1 MNATPEIKI
10 AVASGSEDLTETL
23 IERMNAI
30 RPDLPLYVVSEFR
43 VDGAEWIP
51 YHLGRT
57 FAQNL
62 AACRSAIAGRKVKYS
77 GLILQPRMPYWTMRL
92 LGFVL
97 GGANTI
103 FFNEQLDHF
112 MLRPGSLPNI
122 ARYYLWRASNLV
134 RWELR
139 PGGFTYTF
147 FWRLRHP
154 HAFARPLR
162 AVQARFMGW
171 LLEWEKRAAPRR
183 SLRDLPNAHDAGVS
197 VVIPS
202 RNGRDLLDRLLP
214 GLLAQLAARSAEVIV
229 VDNGSSDGTAAYLG
243 QTFPQVRV
251 LASPEPL
258 SFSQAVNRGVRAA
271 RFDRLLMLNNDMV
284 LVDEFFPPLLEAF
297 EQVPDLFC
305 ATAQILFPP
314 GVRREETG
322 KAVMPVERDPADF
335 PLTCEVPLEGE
346 TLTPVLYGS
355 GGCSLF
361 DTHKLALLGGLDE
374 IYSPAYVEDLD
385 LGVRGWQQG
394 WPSVFVAGAQVEH
407 RHRATTSR
415 YYSPAELERVLE
427 VNYLKFAARV
437 FTEPATFASIWRRA
451 VQRLNLRAAR
461 QEPDAAAVYALS
473 QVGRAHSWTRARES
487 AVYPEQRIL
496 AAGSGDI
503 ANFPGAALTGRPVV
517 IIASPYIPFP
527 LSHGGAVR
535 MYNLMRQAARDF
547 DLVLVTFVDT
557 LATPPAEV
565 LALCVET
572 VLVRRHA
579 SHLLP
584 LTERPTVVDEF
595 DCEAFRVALQLA
607 VKRWRAAIVQ
617 LEFTQLAA
625 YAKDCAPAR
634 TILVEHDITLD
645 LYSQLLDRNPG
656 DWETAQQHQRWE
668 RFERAAWGKVDVVI
682 AMSEKDRR
690 TIAREN
696 AVSLPNGVD
705 LDRFQPAAEEPH
717 PARLLFIG
725 SFAHLPNVLAINFF
739 LREAW
744 PLVRAGAPEAVLHI
758 IAGSRHRYFLDH
770 YRDRVNPP
778 LDSAKIEIDDFVAD
792 PRPPYRQA
800 AVVIAP
806 LLASAGT
813 NIKIMEAMAMGKA
826 VVSTPSGI
834 NGLDDLRA
842 DIDLLVARTPADF
855 AASILRLL
863 GDPQLRARIERQAR
877 ETVAARYGWDA
888 IGKRQTQIYRRL
900 GAV

>member
-1 MNATPEIKI
+1 
-10 AVASGSEDLTETL
+10 
-23 IERMNAI
+23 
-30 RPDLPLYVVSEFR
+30 DLPLYVISEFR
-43 VDGAEWIP
+43 VDGAQWIP

-57 FAQNL
+57 FSQNL
-62 AACRSAIAGRKVKYS
+62 AACRSALAGKTVKYS
-77 GLILQPRMPYWTMRL
+77 GIILQPRMPYWTMRL

-97 GGANTI
+97 GGVNTI

-122 ARYYLWRASNLV
+122 ARYYLWRAGNLI

-139 PGGFTYTF
+139 PGGFTFTL

-154 HAFARPLR
+154 SAFARPLR
-162 AVQARFMGW
+162 AAQARFTGW
-171 LLEWEKRAAPRR
+171 LLQWEKRAASRR
-183 SLRDLPNAHDAGVS
+183 ALRDFPNACDTGVS

-202 RNGRDLLDRLLP
+202 RNGRDLLARLLP
-214 GLLAQLAARSAEVIV
+214 GLLAQLSPLASEVLV
-229 VDNGSSDGTAAYLG
+229 VDNGSDDGTRDFLH
-243 QTFPQVRV
+243 QTFPHVRV
-251 LASPEPL
+251 ITSPEPL
-258 SFSQAVNRGVRAA
+258 SFSQAINRGVNSA
-271 RFDRLLMLNNDMV
+271 RYDRLLMLNNDMI
-284 LVDEFFPPLLEAF
+284 LAEGFFPPLLEAF
-297 EQVPDLFC
+297 DQIPDLFC

-322 KAVMPVERDPADF
+322 KAVMPVERPADDF
-335 PLTCEVPLEGE
+335 PLTCELPLEGE

-361 DTHKLALLGGLDE
+361 DTHKLARLGGLDE

-385 LGVRGWQQG
+385 LGVRGWQQS

-415 YYSPAELERVLE
+415 YYTAAQLERVLE

-437 FTEPATFASIWRRA
+437 FTEPSIFAMVWRRA
-451 VQRLNLRAAR
+451 INRLNLRAAR
-461 QEPDAAAVYALS
+461 QEPDPAAVFALS
-473 QVGRAHSWTRARES
+473 QAGHALSWTRPRER
-487 AVYPEQRIL
+487 ALYPEQRLL

-503 ANFPGAALTGRPVV
+503 ANFPGRQPTGRPVV

-547 DLVLVTFVDT
+547 DLVLLTFVDA
-557 LATPPAEV
+557 LATPPPEV

-595 DCEAFRVALQLA
+595 DSEAFRAALQLA

-617 LEFTQLAA
+617 LEFTQMALYAA
-625 YAKDCAPAR
+625 DCAPAR
-634 TILVEHDITLD
+634 AILVEHDITLD
-645 LYSQLLDRNPG
+645 LYSQLLERNPG

-668 RFERAAWGKVDVVI
+668 RFERAAWRTVDVVV

-690 TIAREN
+690 SIGLDN

-705 LDRFQPAAEEPH
+705 LDRFQPAAESPD
-717 PARLLFIG
+717 PARILFIG
-725 SFAHLPNVLAINFF
+725 SFAHLPNVLAVDFF
-739 LREAW
+739 LRQVW
-744 PLVRAGAPEAVLHI
+744 PLVLAEVPEAVLHI

-770 YRDRVNPP
+770 YRDRVDPP
-778 LDSAKIEIDDFVAD
+778 LDQSSIELEDFVAD
-792 PRPPYRQA
+792 PRPAYRRA
-800 AVVIAP
+800 TVVIAP

-834 NGLDDLRA
+834 NGLEDLRA
-842 DIDLLVARTPADF
+842 GIDLLVSRTPAGF
-855 AASILRLL
+855 AASILRLIR
-863 GDPQLRARIERQAR
+863 DPQLRARLQEQAR
-877 ETVAARYGWDA
+877 QTVTARYGWDA
-888 IGKRQTQIYRRL
+888 IGKRQTQLYRRL
-900 GAV
+900 HAVQHEK